1 MPDETNPSK
10 HEPEPSH
17 EPKPESPSPVP
28 WHDPGPDVT
37 KVNSPP
43 NAPPQGIPV
52 QNPEVPNS

>member
-1 MPDETNPSK
+1 MPDEINPGK

-17 EPKPESPSPVP
+17 EPKPETPSPVP
-28 WHDPGPDVT
+28 WHDPGPDVR

-52 QNPEVPNS
+52 ENPEKS